1 MSGLFTPA
9 FDALE
14 GVEPETIRRV
24 ESAQHQLL
32 MAGTKPPTNAQ
43 ILQAARST
51 YEAHQPAVDANT
63 TSGIGYVTTPPN
75 RPTVATL
82 NAYDWKS
89 QQAAPITP
97 TASTVFA
104 ADAMQSGVDAA
115 HADADIWSMV
125 IGVSESGQVIIGE
138 EGGIGIA
145 FGLAANGG
153 VQGAGYVAGK
163 LGLDIDAAL
172 NLQVGLW
179 NAPPSQLGGAFYGL
193 EVNLDLEVGVSL
205 GVFVSGDK
213 LQYVGFSIGVGV
225 GVGGGVTVVGGHTW
239 VF

>member
-9 FDALE
+9 FDALL

-24 ESAQHQLL
+24 HSAQHLVL
-32 MAGTKPPTNAQ
+32 TAGTPPPTNAQ
-43 ILQAARST
+43 ILAAARET
-51 YEAHQPAVDANT
+51 YEAHQPAVDAST
-63 TSGIGYVTTPPN
+63 TSGIGYATSPPN

-89 QQAAPITP
+89 QQAPPITP
-97 TASTVFA
+97 TASTVLTS
-104 ADAMQSGVDAA
+104 DAMQSGVDAA
-115 HADADIWSMV
+115 QADADIWSMA
-125 IGVSESGQVIIGE
+125 IGVSESGQFIIGE
-138 EGGIGIA
+138 EGGVGIA
-145 FGLAANGG
+145 FGLAENGG
-153 VQGAGYVAGK
+153 VQGTAYLAGK
-163 LGLDIDAAL
+163 LGLDIDASV
-172 NLQVGLW
+172 NVQVGLW
-179 NAPPSQLGGAFYGL
+179 NAPPSKLAGAFYGL

-205 GVFVSGDK
+205 GVYVSGD